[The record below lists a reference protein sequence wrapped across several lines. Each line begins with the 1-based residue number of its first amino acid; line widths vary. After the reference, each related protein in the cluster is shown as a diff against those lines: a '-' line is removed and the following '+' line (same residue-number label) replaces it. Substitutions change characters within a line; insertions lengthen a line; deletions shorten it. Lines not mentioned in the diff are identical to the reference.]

1 MKAHRILGLLASL
14 VLIFLTNTGNRA
26 FAQAP
31 AGTPAPSGSPAAS
44 ACSPAAASA
53 VAELRAAFPQALS
66 PAAAACPAVAI
77 AQASPAAAPSPAASP
92 TPVPPLTSPVV
103 VGPLTWQ
110 SPTAIDLSK
119 MLKLDEIAPP
129 ISDLFKFDINGVV
142 SGIGIV
148 QDHAVSG
155 DRSSRADVSNAQVI
169 IQKPDGVIQYY
180 LEVGAYSIDELGAP
194 YVSSG
199 NAVNKLWGPLPAGY
213 LKIAPTSN
221 FSLLAGNL
229 PTLFGQ
235 EYAFTFENLNIERG
249 LLWSQENTVNR
260 GVQLNYT
267 LGPVTASLSWNN
279 GFYSNSY
286 TWVDGALT
294 WAVNSSNT
302 FEFVGGGQVGFS
314 KFSNFATPVLL
325 NNSQIYDLEY
335 SYSSAPWI
343 FTPYFQFTILPHHPD
358 LGVYKTTSTGAGAL
372 LLSYA
377 FTDNFFLTG
386 RLEGITSS
394 GNPTDGSANL
404 LSYGVGSNVWSI
416 TLTPTYQ
423 YKNFFA
429 RGEAS
434 FVQAVQ
440 YTPGDV
446 FGNQNRNPAQVRGV
460 LETGILF

>member
-1 MKAHRILGLLASL
+1 MKAHQILRLVGSL
-14 VLIFLTNTGNRA
+14 GLIFLINTSKQA
-26 FAQAP
+26 WAQAP
-31 AGTPAPSGSPAAS
+31 AGTAAPSATPAAG
-44 ACSPAAASA
+44 ACPPAAASA
-53 VAELRAAFPQALS
+53 VAELRANFPQALS
-66 PAAAACPAVAI
+66 SAAAACPPVA
-77 AQASPAAAPSPAASP
+77 AASPAPAPSPVAAA
-92 TPVPPLTSPVV
+92 TPAPPLTSPTV

-119 MLKLDEIAPP
+119 MLGLNEMAPP
-129 ISDLFKFDINGVV
+129 VSDLLKFDINGVV

-148 QDHAVSG
+148 QNHADSG
-155 DRSSRADVSNAQVI
+155 DRSARADASNAQVI
-169 IQKPDGVIQYY
+169 IQKPDGLIQYY
-180 LEVGAYSIDELGAP
+180 LEVGAYSIDELGVP
-194 YVSSG
+194 YISSG
-199 NAVNKLWGPLPAGY
+199 NAVNRLWGPLPAGY

-249 LLWSQENTVNR
+249 LLWSQETTVNR

-267 LGPVTASLSWNN
+267 LGPITAALSWNN
-279 GFYSNSY
+279 GWYSKSY
-286 TWVDGALT
+286 TWLDGALI
-294 WAVNSSNT
+294 WAINSSNT

-314 KFSNFATPVLL
+314 KFSSFASPVLL
-325 NNSQIYDLEY
+325 NNTQIYDIEY
-335 SYSSAPWI
+335 TYSSAPWI

-358 LGVYKTTSTGAGAL
+358 LGVFKTTSTGAGAL

-386 RLEGITSS
+386 RLEGLTSS
-394 GNPTDGSANL
+394 GSPTDGSANL
-404 LSYGVGSNVWSI
+404 LTYGVGSNVWSI

-446 FGNQNRNPAQVRGV
+446 FGSEGRNPAQVRGV

>member
-1 MKAHRILGLLASL
+1 MKAHRILGLLSSL
-14 VLIFLTNTGNRA
+14 VLIVLLTTSNLA
-26 FAQAP
+26 WAQAS
-31 AGTPAPSGSPAAS
+31 AGTASPATS
-44 ACSPAAASA
+44 AAAACPPAAASA
-53 VAELRAAFPQALS
+53 VAELRANFPQALS
-66 PAAAACPAVAI
+66 AAAAACPAVAV

-92 TPVPPLTSPVV
+92 TPVPPLTTPVV
-103 VGPLTWQ
+103 VGPLAWQ
-110 SPTAIDLSK
+110 NPTAIDLSK
-119 MLKLDEIAPP
+119 MLGLDQKIPAV
-129 ISDLFKFDINGVV
+129 SDLLKFDINGVV

-148 QDHAVSG
+148 QNHAVSG
-155 DRSSRADVSNAQVI
+155 DRSARADASNAQVI
-169 IQKPDGVIQYY
+169 IQKADGMIQYY

-199 NAVNKLWGPLPAGY
+199 NAVNRLWGPLPAGY
-213 LKIAPTSN
+213 LKIAPTAN

-260 GVQLNYT
+260 GVQANYT

-286 TWVDGALT
+286 TWVDGALV
-294 WAVNSSNT
+294 WAINSSNT

-314 KFSNFATPVLL
+314 KFSNFATPLLL
-325 NNSQIYDLEY
+325 NNSQIYDIEY

-343 FTPYFQFTILPHHPD
+343 FTPYFQFTIVPHHPE
-358 LGVYKTTSTGAGAL
+358 LGVFKTTSTSSGAL

-377 FTDNFFLTG
+377 LTDNFFLTG
-386 RLEGITSS
+386 RLEGISSS
-394 GNPTDGSANL
+394 GDSTDGSANL
-404 LSYGVGSNVWSI
+404 LYGPGSEAWSI

-423 YKNFFA
+423 YKNFFV

-446 FGNQNRNPAQVRGV
+446 FGNQNRNPAQVRG
-460 LETGILF
+460 LFETGLLF